1 MLNRRLVD
9 RFSLRNLLRTATS
22 CALVF
27 ALLLLLFNIGN
38 FRSLWAV
45 VFPMLLIFST
55 NGIVAACSTATAL
68 NSIKDSMTGSATA
81 LLALSNTEVGSFL
94 PSSSLFF
101 QMATPKAMVVIIF
114 LAILA
119 STLMA
124 WIARK

>member
-1 MLNRRLVD
+1 M
-9 RFSLRNLLRTATS
+9 
-22 CALVF
+22 
-27 ALLLLLFNIGN
+27 
-38 FRSLWAV
+38 
-45 VFPMLLIFST
+45 
-55 NGIVAACSTATAL
+55 
-68 NSIKDSMTGSATA
+68 
-81 LLALSNTEVGSFL
+81 ALSNTEVGSFL